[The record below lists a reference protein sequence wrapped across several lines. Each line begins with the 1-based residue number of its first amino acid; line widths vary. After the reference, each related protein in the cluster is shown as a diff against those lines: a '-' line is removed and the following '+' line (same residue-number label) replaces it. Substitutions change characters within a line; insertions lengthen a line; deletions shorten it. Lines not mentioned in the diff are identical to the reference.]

1 MPLARYV
8 PSVQWLRSYR
18 RSDLPGDLLAAGIV
32 TIMLIPQS
40 LAYAMLAGVPPQVG
54 LYASVLPLVAYA
66 AFGSSRTLAVGPVA
80 VVSLMTASAIGEF
93 AGSGTAQ
100 YAAAA
105 LLLAFLSGLFLLG
118 LGLMRLGF
126 LANLLSHPV
135 ISGFISASAIVIAL
149 SQLKHVLGIE
159 ASGDNLVSLLGGI
172 GSHARDANW
181 TTIVIGLG
189 SLLFLLWTS
198 TSLSRVLR
206 RWGLPASA
214 ADLASK
220 AAPVAA
226 VAIATGAVAAL
237 ALHEVQGVKIV
248 GAIPAGLPPFTLPGT
263 EWRLWLDLAPAAAL
277 IGLVGFVESV
287 SVAHALA
294 AKRRQKIDPDQEL
307 VGLGAANMAAAFS
320 GGFPVTGGFARS
332 VVNVAAGANTQLAA
346 VFTALLI
353 AVAAAWLTPVFYF
366 MPHAVLA
373 ATIIVA
379 VLRLVDLRTLAHAWK
394 YDRADAVALMATAI
408 TVLVIGV
415 EAGIL
420 VGIAVSL
427 TAYLWRTSRPHLAI
441 VGQVP
446 GTEHYRNVLRHR
458 VLTRPEILAVRV
470 DESLYFVNARFLENR
485 VATLVAEHPDARHVV
500 LICSAVNLIDA
511 SALETLAVINENLM
525 ASGVQLHLAEV
536 KGPVMDR
543 LAKVGFLDRLSGE
556 VFLSTHAA
564 MQALSIKEDHR

>member
-1 MPLARYV
+1 MA
-8 PSVQWLRSYR
+8 
-18 RSDLPGDLLAAGIV
+18 DPGL
-32 TIMLIPQS
+32 
-40 LAYAMLAGVPPQVG
+40 
-54 LYASVLPLVAYA
+54 
-66 AFGSSRTLAVGPVA
+66 
-80 VVSLMTASAIGEF
+80 
-93 AGSGTAQ
+93 
-100 YAAAA
+100 
-105 LLLAFLSGLFLLG
+105 
-118 LGLMRLGF
+118 
-126 LANLLSHPV
+126 
-135 ISGFISASAIVIAL
+135 
-149 SQLKHVLGIE
+149 
-159 ASGDNLVSLLGGI
+159 
-172 GSHARDANW
+172 
-181 TTIVIGLG
+181 
-189 SLLFLLWTS
+189 
-198 TSLSRVLR
+198 
-206 RWGLPASA
+206 
-214 ADLASK
+214 
-220 AAPVAA
+220 
-226 VAIATGAVAAL
+226 
-237 ALHEVQGVKIV
+237 
-248 GAIPAGLPPFTLPGT
+248 
-263 EWRLWLDLAPAAAL
+263 
-277 IGLVGFVESV
+277 
-287 SVAHALA
+287 
-294 AKRRQKIDPDQEL
+294 
-307 VGLGAANMAAAFS
+307 
-320 GGFPVTGGFARS
+320 
-332 VVNVAAGANTQLAA
+332 
-346 VFTALLI
+346 
-353 AVAAAWLTPVFYF
+353 YF